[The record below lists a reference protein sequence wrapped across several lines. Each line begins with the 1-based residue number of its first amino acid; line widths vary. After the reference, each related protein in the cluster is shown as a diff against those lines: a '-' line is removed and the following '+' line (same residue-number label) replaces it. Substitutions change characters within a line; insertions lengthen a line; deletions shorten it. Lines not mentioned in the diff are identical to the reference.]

1 MSLKFTIVDY
11 TTNPTGDSAVVNE
24 PVGWDSTTLRLK
36 RDKNWHG
43 FFDFFD
49 DSYNNMQWHGIAADI
64 LKSAYQANGVQAN
77 CRLLVEYACAD
88 TDTYLELYTG
98 KFVFAKYTEVCGDMC
113 YIECGVED
121 SNCLMAFKNRYDQ
134 KVDLDTLTPMD
145 ACSCDD
151 TAEVTGG
158 FDDTGG
164 YILITSVPGGVAAL
178 TCIKPGNSITITG
191 SVGNSGTYTVASVT
205 ITDTAAYIYVAEPLT
220 PEPFSVFTISGCL
233 FTQQLTPYQALN
245 TRIQLPGKMIRQIS
259 KLVNPET
266 GPIEDISHHPDHCG
280 IVLSNPG
287 DVLWSPNCEAEF
299 ADIETT
305 GFIGF
310 GTCKRSGTH
319 PEDLDGYYTDYD
331 GYLKF
336 GIISE
341 LKCQF
346 PHVNIRLDIE
356 ADVFTDSDN
365 SKEYAF
371 NVFLTQVK
379 ADGTRSYTPLLTP
392 AVVVPMHSNGASFHF
407 PIHNDYAMT
416 ISPGDRVYLQF
427 SWLAIAYFSGDGN
440 ADAIIDEPLKM
451 WFQWDEF
458 KFEAT
463 ADSYCEPTHANVY
476 MVNEA
481 LSRITEVYTNDCLR
495 VKSDYFG
502 RTNSQP
508 YVSDVNGCGA
518 LQAITSGLKVRN
530 VSMQDGTKPKVT
542 ISMKEMFDN
551 LNAIHNIGLGVEDDT
566 IRGGK
571 WIRVEPVQHFYN
583 NTVLIECNSVR
594 EIKTSLDQS
603 AVYSTAKIGY
613 AKWETENTNGLND
626 MFSRREY
633 RTALTQLTNPYDRI
647 CNFIASDYALEVTR
661 RKYGNST
668 VDWRYDNDIFILCL
682 QNYFFGLGEDET
694 TAFVAPHTITLNGIA
709 EEGYFAPGHQIQVTG
724 TLGNAQDGVYD
735 ITAVSIAGGSTQL
748 TVSQTVTSEIGIPVI
763 INITNPIRR
772 VEIDNIES
780 SANLLSP
787 ETCMNTRITPARN
800 AMRHLHSVFKSY
812 ANYTNGALLFTNGT
826 GNISAQTDI
835 NDTDD
840 CVLENGML
848 AENQDLVTTGFANP
862 EKAYPFYKPELVKFE
877 YPVTWQQ
884 YLTIK
889 ENPYGLIG
897 YQCGSGPMQ
906 YGWIEDFQLKPYTGM
921 GQFTLRPKIE
931 S

>member
-1 MSLKFTIVDY
+1 MPLKFTITDY
-11 TTNPTGDSAVVNE
+11 TTNPAGDSTVVNE

-49 DSYNNMQWHGIAADI
+49 DSYGNMQWHGVAAGI
-64 LKSAYQANGVQAN
+64 LKNAYHANGVQAN
-77 CRLLVEYACAD
+77 CRLLVQYACAD
-88 TDTYLELYTG
+88 TDTYQELYTG
-98 KFVFAKYTEVCGDMC
+98 KFVFAKYAEACGDMC
-113 YIECGVED
+113 YVECGVED
-121 SNCLMAFKNRYDQ
+121 SNCLMTFKNRYDQ

-145 ACSCDD
+145 TCSCDD
-151 TAEVTGG
+151 SAEVNGGFDVTGG
-158 FDDTGG
+158 
-164 YILITSVPGGVAAL
+164 YVLITSIPGGVAAL
-178 TCIKPGNSITITG
+178 TCIKPGNSIVITG
-191 SVGNSGTYTVASVT
+191 SIGNSGTFTVVSVT

-233 FTQQLTPYQALN
+233 FAQQLTPYHALN
-245 TRIQLPGKMIRQIS
+245 TRIQLPGKMISQIS

-266 GPIEDISHHPDHCG
+266 GPIEDIGHIPDQCG
-280 IVLSNPG
+280 LNMTIPATVY
-287 DVLWSPNCEAEF
+287 WSPNVQ
-299 ADIETT
+299 ADFQDVETT
-305 GFIGF
+305 SIIGY
-310 GTCKRSGTH
+310 GTCKKSAGG
-319 PEDLDGYYTDYD
+319 PELLDGYYENYD
-331 GYLKF
+331 GYIKF
-336 GIISE
+336 GVQSE
-341 LKCQF
+341 LKCRF
-346 PHVNIRLDIE
+346 PVVNIRLDIE
-356 ADVFTDSDN
+356 AGVFSYSDN
-365 SKEYAF
+365 TKSYNF
-371 NVFLTQVK
+371 NVYLTRIA
-379 ADGTRSYTPLLTP
+379 ADGNRHYTTLLTP
-392 AVVVPMHSNGASFHF
+392 GVFVPLHSGNASFHI
-407 PIHNDYAMT
+407 PIHGDYPMT
-416 ISPGDRVYLQF
+416 INPGDRIYLQF
-427 SWLAIAYFSGDGN
+427 VWHDIQYTTGDGN
-440 ADAIIDEPLKM
+440 YDGLIDEPLKM
-451 WFQWDEF
+451 WFEWDEF

-502 RTNSQP
+502 RTDSQP

-530 VSMQDGTKPKVT
+530 VALPDGTKPKVT

-566 IRGGK
+566 VRGGK
-571 WIRVEPVQHFYN
+571 WIRIEPVQHFYN
-583 NTVLIECNSVR
+583 NTVLMQCNSVR
-594 EIKTSLDQS
+594 EIKTNLDQS
-603 AVYSTAKIGY
+603 VVYSTAKIGY

-647 CNFIASDYALEVTR
+647 SNFIASDYALEVTR

-668 VDWRYDNDIFILCL
+668 VDWRYDNDTFILCL
-682 QNYFFGLGEDET
+682 QNYFFGLGAEES
-694 TAFVAPHTITLNGIA
+694 TAFVAPHTINLNGIT
-709 EEGYFAPGHQIQVTG
+709 EEGYFAPGHQIQIAG

-748 TVSQTVTSEIGIPVI
+748 TVTQTVTSEIGIPVI

-772 VEIDNIES
+772 VEIDNIEA

-787 ETCMNTRITPARN
+787 ETCMNARITPARN
-800 AMRHLHSVFKSY
+800 ALRHLHSVFKSY

-826 GNISAQTDI
+826 GNIKAQTDM
-835 NDTDD
+835 NDTDG

-848 AENQDLVTTGFANP
+848 SENQDLVTTNFADP
-862 EKAYPFYKPELVKFE
+862 EKAYPFYKPELVKFD

-884 YLTIK
+884 YLNIK
-889 ENPYGLIG
+889 DNPYGLIG